1 MNWGLKRYSLT
12 YRQAYKSPQAL
23 LLNTASSD
31 RLATQE
37 RNMNKE
43 VINKKMLLPFVL
55 TALVVIADQITKTL
69 IVNLIPLNTIG
80 AQYFGD
86 ILRIIHVANKGVA
99 FSIGYSLPLVL
110 RRLCFG
116 IVPLIVMI
124 LVINVYFRN
133 RDFTDLQRWAIC
145 GIVGGGFGNI
155 IDRFFRAEGVVDFV
169 DVKFYGI
176 FGLQRW
182 PTFNV
187 ADMAVV
193 ICGIILIISFIIVV
207 ADEKKA
213 EKSGNAEE

>member
-1 MNWGLKRYSLT
+1 MIFNVPDNNK
-12 YRQAYKSPQAL
+12 K
-23 LLNTASSD
+23 
-31 RLATQE
+31 QE
-37 RNMNKE
+37 LFMNKE
-43 VINKKMLLPFVL
+43 IMNKKMLMPFIL
-55 TALVVIADQITKTL
+55 TVFVVFADQITKCL
-69 IVNLIPLNTIG
+69 IAHYIPLNTIG
-80 AQYFGD
+80 SQYFGD
-86 ILRIIHVANKGVA
+86 FLRIVHVANTGVA

-116 IVPLIVMI
+116 IVPLIVMV

-133 RDFTDLQRWAIC
+133 RDFNSLQRWAIC

-155 IDRFFRAEGVVDFV
+155 IDRFFRAEGVVDFI

-193 ICGIILIISFIIVV
+193 ICGIILIISFVV
-207 ADEKKA
+207 LIGSEKKQKDNQ
-213 EKSGNAEE
+213 E

>member
-1 MNWGLKRYSLT
+1 
-12 YRQAYKSPQAL
+12 
-23 LLNTASSD
+23 
-31 RLATQE
+31 
-37 RNMNKE
+37 MNKE
-43 VINKKMLLPFVL
+43 VMNKKMLMPFIL
-55 TALVVIADQITKTL
+55 TALVVIADQITKCL
-69 IVNLIPLNTIG
+69 IAHYIPLNTIG

-86 ILRIIHVANKGVA
+86 FLRIVHVANTGVA

-110 RRLCFG
+110 RRFCFG
-116 IVPLIVMI
+116 IVPLIVMV

-133 RDFTDLQRWAIC
+133 RDFTVLQRWAIC

-193 ICGIILIISFIIVV
+193 ICGIILIVSFIIVV
-207 ADEKKA
+207 AKEKKSD
-213 EKSGNAEE
+213 KSEG